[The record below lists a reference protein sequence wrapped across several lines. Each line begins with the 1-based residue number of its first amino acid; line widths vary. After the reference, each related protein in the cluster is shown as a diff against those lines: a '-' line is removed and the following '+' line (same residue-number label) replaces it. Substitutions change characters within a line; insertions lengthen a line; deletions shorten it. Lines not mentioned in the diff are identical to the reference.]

1 MLYFNAVPVRCS
13 STDAGMSRG
22 HGVTVPRCRPSRPVA
37 ALPRTPE
44 LRLPMTRFRRAVL
57 CTAAILPLSATVL
70 AAQQFPGF
78 GSIEARVGA
87 ASPEDAGTGLST
99 SVDLGLGF
107 IGSPL
112 LQTFVG
118 FNYFDAGVNDPARG
132 SIAGTGARI
141 GLRLDLFGPAWAG
154 PYLLASA
161 TAHNVSVDADT
172 DIDRRA
178 IERVFGGF
186 VVGGTVGGGAH
197 YALDGANR
205 FLATAEVRR
214 TFVANVPHW
223 AAEVG
228 VRIVPRGRDAYRRP
242 FRFQDPYRVVP
253 QQVGIAG
260 AEAERARLAREREA
274 AERARQERERFE
286 GLTEEERR
294 RLEDQASAERRR
306 AEAEAAARAE
316 AEAEAARLREEA
328 ALAEQRALDAEERLY
343 RSLQDL
349 DRLIANVTSV
359 HQTERGLSLLLGQGL
374 FAVGQSSLSPPA
386 REEVQRIAAV
396 LLQYPQYRI
405 AVEGHTDATGSRAL
419 NQRLS
424 EERAAA
430 VRAALVA
437 EGIAPDRVEARGH
450 GQDLP
455 IADNTTQAGRAMNRR
470 VEIIILGAQAVDRR
484 IP

>member
-1 MLYFNAVPVRCS
+1 MLYRNAVPVRRS
-13 STDAGMSRG
+13 STVAGMA
-22 HGVTVPRCRPSRPVA
+22 RCAMPALLPVA

-44 LRLPMTRFRRAVL
+44 LRLPMTRFRSAVL
-57 CTAAILPLSATVL
+57 CTAAIVPFSATVL

-118 FNYFDAGVNDPARG
+118 FNYFDAGVTDPARG

-141 GLRLDLFGPAWAG
+141 GLRLDLFGPASAG

-172 DIDRRA
+172 DSDRRT

-186 VVGGTVGGGAH
+186 VVGGAIGGGAH

-205 FLATAEVRR
+205 FLATVEVRR

-242 FRFQDPYRVVP
+242 FRFQDPYGVVSP
-253 QQVGIAG
+253 VGMAG

-274 AERARQERERFE
+274 AERARQERERGE

-294 RLEDQASAERRR
+294 RLEAQAEAERRR
-306 AEAEAAARAE
+306 AEAEAAARAG

-359 HQTERGLSLLLGQGL
+359 RQTERGLSLVLGQGL

-405 AVEGHTDATGSRAL
+405 AIEGHTDATGSRAL

-424 EERAAA
+424 EDRAAA

-437 EGIAPDRVEARGH
+437 EGIAPGRVEARGH

-470 VEIIILGAQAVDRR
+470 VEILILGAQVVDRR